1 MLTQIDITRCPEEA
15 AMSQNN
21 SKANGLA
28 VRSAIRAGRLRADQP
43 DPPNQRQRATKKRRL
58 TLAQFG
64 VNEHGV
70 PTFTKA

>member
-1 MLTQIDITRCPEEA
+1 MLSDNTQKETV
-15 AMSQNN
+15 MTQNN
-21 SKANGLA
+21 SKTNALT

-43 DPPNQRQRATKKRRL
+43 DPPNQRRRAARNRRRL
-58 TLAQFG
+58 TLGQFG

>member
-1 MLTQIDITRCPEEA
+1 
-15 AMSQNN
+15 MSQNK
-21 SKANGLA
+21 SKTNGLS
-28 VRSAIRAGRLRADQP
+28 VRSAIRAGRLRVEQP
-43 DPPNQRQRATKKRRL
+43 DPVNQRQRATKRRRL